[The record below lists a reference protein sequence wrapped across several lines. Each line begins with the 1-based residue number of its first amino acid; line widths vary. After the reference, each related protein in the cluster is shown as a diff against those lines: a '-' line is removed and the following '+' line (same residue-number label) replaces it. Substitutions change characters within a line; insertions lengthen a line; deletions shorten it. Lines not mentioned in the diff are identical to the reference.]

1 MQETPLA
8 ARYVIV
14 DPDEFIPTHASL
26 LSRLKDWEDQTS
38 WREFFDTH
46 WRLIYGV
53 ARKAGLNDAEGQ
65 DVVQETLFAV
75 AKKMPGFT
83 YDPAVDSFKGWL
95 LTLTQWKVADQF
107 RKRSGM
113 KNQSL
118 LTPAAPRQDGTRTAT
133 IESVADP
140 AGCDLHAIGDEVWQ
154 VHLLHTALDRLKR
167 RVQPEHYEMYHLH
180 VVKEQPARDVARTLG
195 VSVAQVYLA
204 KHRIGR
210 SLKKE
215 LARLTKT
222 G

>member
-1 MQETPLA
+1 MARILRHALA
-8 ARYVIV
+8 
-14 DPDEFIPTHASL
+14 
-26 LSRLKDWEDQTS
+26 
-38 WREFFDTH
+38 
-46 WRLIYGV
+46 LIYGV

-75 AKKMPGFT
+75 ARKMPGFT

-133 IESVADP
+133 IESVADS
-140 AGCDLHAIGDEVWQ
+140 AGCDLHAIWDEEWQ